1 MIKIPDFVLSHLI
14 VNNHI
19 GKTRTLIIG
28 ENYPGA
34 NYADTYFYRSIP
46 GCPGGPAVGNPR
58 AFFTNLCNGLLV
70 PHLNLAG
77 GALTEFERLNKFLES
92 GFLLID
98 AQQDLVPAI
107 RPAVLTP
114 IEIDNLLKTILMIN
128 PQNIMFL
135 TNNNVPVIHS
145 LAAHHLYPL
154 IADKI
159 MNNFLTGTQVFAFPS
174 APANPALFVAQINHA
189 RSYYL
194 LNNT

>member
-1 MIKIPDFVLSHLI
+1 
-14 VNNHI
+14 
-19 GKTRTLIIG
+19 
-28 ENYPGA
+28 
-34 NYADTYFYRSIP
+34 
-46 GCPGGPAVGNPR
+46 VGNPP
-58 AFFTNLCNGLLV
+58 AFFTNLCNRLLV

-77 GALTEFERLNKFLES
+77 GVLTEFERLNKFLEC

-114 IEIDNLLKTILMIN
+114 IEIDNLLKTILLIN
-128 PQNIMFL
+128 PHNIMFL
-135 TNNNVPVIHS
+135 TNNSVPVITS

-189 RSYYL
+189 RCYYFI
-194 LNNT
+194 